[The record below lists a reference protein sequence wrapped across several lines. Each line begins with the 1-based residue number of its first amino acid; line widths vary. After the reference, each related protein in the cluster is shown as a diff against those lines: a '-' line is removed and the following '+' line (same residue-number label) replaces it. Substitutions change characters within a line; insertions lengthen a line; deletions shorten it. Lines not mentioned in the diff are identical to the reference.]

1 MIFLDIAYEPRHD
14 YERQALVLESRDSK
28 EQRCMMLSGV
38 NAAEK
43 NVCSLQSECARQKHD
58 TTLLVTTLS
67 GTINMAIVGC
77 SYSLLQPQVS
87 CHCPAWV

>member
-43 NVCSLQSECARQKHD
+43 KCMQF
-58 TTLLVTTLS
+58 
-67 GTINMAIVGC
+67 AIRMC
-77 SYSLLQPQVS
+77 K
-87 CHCPAWV
+87 AKT

>member
-1 MIFLDIAYEPRHD
+1 MKTTEGLAEGTAKINTKQSFPQRVAGFWAGKDVVDPV
-14 YERQALVLESRDSK
+14 ALFQQLEK
-28 EQRCMMLSGV
+28 G
-38 NAAEK
+38 AFPK
-43 NVCSLQSECARQKHD
+43 GK
-58 TTLLVTTLS
+58 LVTTLS